1 MKIFVICS
9 ALVLGLFLGNAQA
22 GEIKEIVLKDGSTIS
37 GEVVSFSNG
46 IYTVKSDILGV
57 IKLEESKVRI
67 IQDKSTNNVN
77 TSSNSNAAGD
87 AQGLQQRM
95 MNDKEVMSMIQS
107 LQNDPDFKKLLEDP
121 KIMQAVNAGDATTLM
136 ADPRFTKLL
145 SNPTVQEIQKKVK

>member
-87 AQGLQQRM
+87 TQSLQQRM